1 MTPQTR
7 PPRETWEVPELGPSL
22 GRLGDPPPGSVAG
35 PLGARLDD
43 IRLRLVTGVFELA
56 GAGRAFA
63 AAGDPEGAMATL
75 NRVAWLS
82 LWEKA
87 VDASAERVAA
97 TVNARFE
104 EAAAESRYPRGRL
117 RAARLTPDDTRAIAA
132 RLGGGGGPFV
142 AALDELEHAAHAA
155 AHGATSERG
164 RERSA
169 AAAWRSALTAAARRL
184 EAAWLALE
192 QAAAA
197 EQRRWQVD
205 VERIRAWHLPRWPL
219 WLLTAIVLAGATYL
233 GLVLGGYVPVPPP
246 LAGFAEFWWRR
257 L

>member
-1 MTPQTR
+1 MMPQAG
-7 PPRETWEVPELGPSL
+7 PPRETWKVPELGPSL
-22 GRLGDPPPGSVAG
+22 GRLGDPPLGAVAG

-56 GAGRAFA
+56 GVSRAFA
-63 AAGDPEGAMATL
+63 AAGDPDGAMASL
-75 NRVAWLS
+75 NRVAWLA

-87 VDASAERVAA
+87 VGASAERVAA

-104 EAAAESRYPRGRL
+104 AAAAEARFPRWRL
-117 RAARLTPDDTRAIAA
+117 RAALLTPDDTHAIAA

-142 AALDELEHAAHAA
+142 AALDELEYAL
-155 AHGATSERG
+155 HGATTHRS
-164 RERSA
+164 REGPA
-169 AAAWRSALTAAARRL
+169 GAAWRSALTAAGRRL
-184 EAAWLALE
+184 EAAWLELE

-205 VERIRAWHLPRWPL
+205 VERVRVWRLPRWPL

-246 LAGFAEFWWRR
+246 LAGFAEFWWSR